1 MALPS
6 SGTLAMSTIAS
17 SVGTVSPHSMNN
29 LTRLTAVGS
38 NASTF
43 RTSNFYSWPDGGY
56 KNGSPAILF
65 DFGLNANYSNSGS
78 TVSDRS
84 GNGRNGT
91 FVTGTGNGTAATI
104 DQYTGT
110 FPGQMNIPGDSP
122 QKSVRLDDYAKFSG
136 TANYTVV
143 AWVKITSFTS
153 SYPGV
158 VGAEGRSGGNPIGWS
173 IHFDNASGYKLNHS
187 RWSGTSGSLANI
199 SINFGSGGVPSFA
212 FNTWYMVTAVFTG
225 TSMSLSLHTAGSR
238 YDAFGTNTFSL
249 ATDAS
254 WSAFLG
260 LRYNNWQNG
269 PVGYMAIY
277 GSSLTTTVLDTIYAA
292 TRIRY
297 GNA

>member
-1 MALPS
+1 MALPA

-17 SVGTVSPHSMNN
+17 SVETVAPNSMNE

-43 RTSNFYSWPDGGY
+43 KTSNFYSWPDGGY
-56 KNGSPAILF
+56 KDGSPGILF

-110 FPGQMNIPGDSP
+110 FPGQMNIPGDTP

-136 TANYTVV
+136 TGNYTVI

-173 IHFDNASGYKLNHS
+173 LYMTNTSGYQVAHQ
-187 RWSGTSGSLANI
+187 RFDGTSGSGTNI
-199 SINFGSGGVPSFA
+199 ALTFGSGGVPSFA
-212 FNTWYMVTAVFTG
+212 FDTWYMVAARYNGSVMHVDICTGGTRYGNTTG
-225 TSMSLSLHTAGSR
+225 TST
-238 YDAFGTNTFSL
+238 SL

-277 GSSLTTTVLDTIYAA
+277 GSDIGTTAVDTIYAS

>member
-1 MALPS
+1 MALPA

-17 SVGTVSPHSMNN
+17 SVGTVAPNSMNE

-43 RTSNFYSWPDGGY
+43 KTSNFYSWPDGGY
-56 KNGSPAILF
+56 KNGSPGILF

-110 FPGQMNIPGDSP
+110 FPGQMNIPGDTP

-136 TANYTVV
+136 TDNYTVI

-158 VGAEGRSGGNPIGWS
+158 VAAEGRSGGNPIGWGLYMT
-173 IHFDNASGYKLNHS
+173 NASGYQVAHQ
-187 RWSGTSGSLANI
+187 RFDGTSGSGTNI
-199 SINFGSGGVPSFA
+199 ALTFGSGGVPSIA
-212 FNTWYMVTAVFTG
+212 FNTWYMVAARFDGSTMA
-225 TSMSLSLHTAGSR
+225 LSLHTAGSR
-238 YDAFGTNTFSL
+238 YDASTGNSYSL
-249 ATDAS
+249 STDAS

-277 GSSLTTTVLDTIYAA
+277 GSDLGTGVLDTIYAS

>member
-17 SVGTVSPHSMNN
+17 SVGTVTPNSMNE

-43 RTSNFYSWPDGGY
+43 KTSNFYSWPDGGY
-56 KNGSPAILF
+56 KNGSPDILF

-110 FPGQMNIPGDSP
+110 FPGQMNIPGDTP

-136 TANYTVV
+136 TGNYTVI

-158 VGAEGRSGGNPIGWS
+158 VGAEGRSGGNPIG
-173 IHFDNASGYKLNHS
+173 
-187 RWSGTSGSLANI
+187 TSGSLANI
-199 SINFGSGGVPSFA
+199 SVNFGSGGVPSFA
-212 FNTWYMVTAVFTG
+212 FDTWYMVAARFDGSTMA
-225 TSMSLSLHTAGSR
+225 LSLHTAGSR
-238 YDAFGTNTFSL
+238 YDASTGNSYSL
-249 ATDAS
+249 STDAS

>member
-1 MALPS
+1 MPLPS

-158 VGAEGRSGGNPIGWS
+158 VAAEGRSGNPIGWS
-173 IHFDNASGYKLNHS
+173 MHFDNASGYKLNHS
-187 RWSGTSGSLANI
+187 RWSGTSGSITNI
-199 SINFGSGGVPSFA
+199 SINFGSGVPAFA
-212 FNTWYMVTAVFTG
+212 FNTWYMVSARFNGST
-225 TSMSLSLHTAGSR
+225 MSLSLHTGGSR
-238 YDAFGTNTFSL
+238 YDASTGNSYSL
-249 ATDAS
+249 STDAS

-277 GSSLTTTVLDTIYAA
+277 GSDLGTGVLDTIYAA

>member
-43 RTSNFYSWPDGGY
+43 KSSNFYSWPDGGY
-56 KNGSPAILF
+56 KNGNPAILF

-91 FVTGTGNGTAATI
+91 FVTGTGNGSSATI

-136 TANYTVV
+136 TANYTVI

-158 VGAEGRSGGNPIGWS
+158 VGAEGRSGGTPFGWS
-173 IHFDNASGYKLNHS
+173 MHFDNASGYNLNHS
-187 RWSGTSGSLANI
+187 RWSGTSGTLANI

-212 FNTWYMVTAVFTG
+212 FDRWYMVSARFNGST
-225 TSMSLSLHTAGSR
+225 MSLSLHTAGSR
-238 YDAFGTNTFSL
+238 YDASTGNSYSL
-249 ATDAS
+249 STDAS

-277 GSSLTTTVLDTIYAA
+277 GSDLGTTVLDTIYAA

>member
-43 RTSNFYSWPDGGY
+43 RSSNFYSWPDGGY

-91 FVTGTGNGTAATI
+91 FVTGTGNGSSATI

-110 FPGQMNIPGDSP
+110 FPGQMNIPGDTP

-136 TANYTVV
+136 TGNYTVI
-143 AWVKITSFTS
+143 AWVKIASFTS

-158 VGAEGRSGGNPIGWS
+158 VGAEGRSGGTPFGWS
-173 IHFDNASGYKLNHS
+173 MHFDNASGYNLNHS
-187 RWSGTSGSLANI
+187 RWSGTSGTLANI

-212 FNTWYMVTAVFTG
+212 FDRWYMVVARFNGST
-225 TSMSLSLHTAGSR
+225 MSLNLHTAGSR
-238 YDAFGTNTFSL
+238 YDASTGNSYSL
-249 ATDAS
+249 STDAS

-277 GSSLTTTVLDTIYAA
+277 GSDLGTGVLDTIYAA